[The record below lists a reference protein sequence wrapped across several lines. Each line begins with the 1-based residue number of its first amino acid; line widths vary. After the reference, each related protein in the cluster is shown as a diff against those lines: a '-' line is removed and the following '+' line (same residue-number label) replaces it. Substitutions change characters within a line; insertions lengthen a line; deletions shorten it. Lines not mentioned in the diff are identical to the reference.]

1 MCKRSYANSCVSLV
15 TCALMRH
22 RKKNKTRRGV
32 NTCVSNSYT
41 EREWNMS
48 QTFENILDKAKN
60 YCLTHDDIEIFLF
73 VCCWGFLGWMMFHAF
88 NGIME
93 RIYC

>member
-1 MCKRSYANSCVSLV
+1 
-15 TCALMRH
+15 
-22 RKKNKTRRGV
+22 
-32 NTCVSNSYT
+32 
-41 EREWNMS
+41 MS
-48 QTFENILDKAKN
+48 KLWDKAAFARWDKAVE
-60 YCLTHDDIEIFLF
+60 YYLTHDDIEIFLF